1 MSGVLSAHIVMSKT
15 MLVLLSRLVMMI
27 SGFLMP
33 ADVGMGG
40 SFKISLLLAD
50 TFLMTKSTMLS

>member
-1 MSGVLSAHIVMSKT
+1 MSKT
-15 MLVLLSRLVMMI
+15 MLVLFSQLLMMI
-27 SGFLMP
+27 SGFLTP

-40 SFKISLLLAD
+40 SFKISLLLVD